1 MCFCV
6 FCFVKMAKCSAGY
19 SQAISRYSPNLHAV
33 VLFLIPRCCFMYW
46 TWVKIG
52 VPSTVK
58 MTPNRRIVFQEYFSL
73 YAGLFGQPKV
83 IRRSASWDYI
93 FPPGN
98 LSPVFLH
105 CMIKAPK
112 AQGSSFTSSRS
123 LKICATY
130 HYGPFYLNI
139 LAKWIW
145 TLHRTNSPP
154 FSECTVSCWDIIQL
168 SVWMSILILGYL
180 NEIQAWQ
187 VALESLM
194 PFT

>member
-1 MCFCV
+1 MFLYV
-6 FCFVKMAKCSAGY
+6 FYFCFVKMAKCSAGY

-33 VLFLIPRCCFMYW
+33 VRFLIPRCCFMYW

-83 IRRSASWDYI
+83 IWRSPSWDYI

-112 AQGSSFTSSRS
+112 LRGHLSLLVEAWRYVQRTVMGHSTWISR
-123 LKICATY
+123 
-130 HYGPFYLNI
+130 LNE
-139 LAKWIW
+139 
-145 TLHRTNSPP
+145 
-154 FSECTVSCWDIIQL
+154 SERCTELSDCTVSCWDIIQL

-180 NEIQAWQ
+180 DKI
-187 VALESLM
+187 
-194 PFT
+194 

>member
-1 MCFCV
+1 M
-6 FCFVKMAKCSAGY
+6 CFVKMAKCSAGY

-33 VLFLIPRCCFMYW
+33 VLFLIPRCCFMYR

-73 YAGLFGQPKV
+73 YARLFGQPKV

-123 LKICATY
+123 LKICAAY

-154 FSECTVSCWDIIQL
+154 FSECTVSCWDII
-168 SVWMSILILGYL
+168 
-180 NEIQAWQ
+180 
-187 VALESLM
+187 
-194 PFT
+194 